1 MYYASCCWLVL
12 IQAIL
17 SFYLSFY
24 LSFSPR
30 YASVMD
36 ENERL
41 SRKLVHVEDIFVTG
55 TGGGEPPPPPRR
67 SGGMGSRHGGGGGDE
82 GGGDGAGRSDLI
94 RRLQSKLQ
102 ASTRENRHLQQRI
115 RLLED
120 PQGGKGGGLPG
131 GSAGGGGGDAYGGGN
146 DGFSDD
152 MLQIRANNQRL
163 ARQVAALQN
172 REANLLSALQV
183 YQQSSGSSGT

>member
-1 MYYASCCWLVL
+1 
-12 IQAIL
+12 
-17 SFYLSFY
+17 
-24 LSFSPR
+24 
-30 YASVMD
+30 MD

-55 TGGGEPPPPPRR
+55 TGGDEPPPPPRR
-67 SGGMGSRHGGGGGDE
+67 SGGVGGRHGGGGGDE

-120 PQGGKGGGLPG
+120 PKGGNGGNGGTGGDPSGGL
-131 GSAGGGGGDAYGGGN
+131 AGGAGGDAYGGGN

-183 YQQSSGSSGT
+183 YQQSSGT